1 MKVDKFGLASLVGGI
16 ALVLIVLHF
25 GFMSGP
31 AGWSTAGLVAAIVT
45 TILGGLILAGILFF
59 FIGLFLLFL

>member
-1 MKVDKFGLASLVGGI
+1 MKVDKFGLVSIVGGL
-16 ALVLIVLHF
+16 ALLLAVLHF

-31 AGWSTAGLVAAIVT
+31 AGWSIAGLLAAVLT
-45 TILGGLILAGILFF
+45 AVLGGLILAGILFF